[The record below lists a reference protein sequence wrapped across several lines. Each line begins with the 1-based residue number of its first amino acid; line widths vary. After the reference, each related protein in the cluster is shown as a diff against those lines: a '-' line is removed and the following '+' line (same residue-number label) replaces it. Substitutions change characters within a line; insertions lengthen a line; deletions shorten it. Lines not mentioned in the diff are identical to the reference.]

1 MMLSSSSATSHSA
14 FDFKTYLEERRVLVE
29 AKLDEFLAID
39 EPEIL
44 WESMRYSAL
53 GAGKRIRALLSIAAY
68 ETIKRINARGGEC
81 GAKLNCDSESAGDVA
96 SRRNAG
102 DASGGE
108 ATDMTSAER
117 AKFLAPI
124 LPVACAIEM
133 VHAMSLVHDDLPCLD
148 NDDVRRGKPT
158 NHKAYGEA
166 MALLAGDALLMRA
179 IEILICSRDIQSETN
194 GDERA
199 LDKSIMDITRGLA
212 RATGAHGMV
221 GGQVFDL
228 VYTGSGTPIP
238 VSKDRKPIS
247 EYENNSPQVDRLNS
261 NSMDQ
266 FDSKSS
272 DGLSSDFV
280 SKNAMDQSKPNEV
293 DQLSRGQSKPISVDR
308 TESSDLDQA
317 KSSGM
322 DHSMSIGM
330 DQSQSNG
337 MDQSSLRASNT
348 VARSEH
354 LDETVIR
361 KIHAGKTG
369 ALLRFSLWSGAR
381 LAQASAEQL
390 AALEQFGDIVG
401 LAFQIT
407 DDLLDVTGDVET
419 LGKTPGK
426 DQAANKATWV
436 SVFGIDGAREKLHI
450 LEDEGKK
457 LLQAKGLAH
466 AEAPVLE
473 SLLAMAIHRRK

>member
-1 MMLSSSSATSHSA
+1 MLSSSSAKSHSS
-14 FDFKTYLEERRVLVE
+14 FDFKTYLEDRRVLVE
-29 AKLDEFLAID
+29 AKLDELLAMD

-68 ETIKRINARGGEC
+68 ETIKRINQRGGEC
-81 GAKLNCDSESAGDVA
+81 GAKLNCALES
-96 SRRNAG
+96 S
-102 DASGGE
+102 
-108 ATDMTSAER
+108 ER

-148 NDDVRRGKPT
+148 NDDMRRGKPT
-158 NHKAYGEA
+158 NHKVYGEA

-179 IEILICSRDIQSETN
+179 IEILICSRDIQSKSD
-194 GDERA
+194 GDDGA

-212 RATGAHGMV
+212 HATGANGMV

-238 VSKDRKPIS
+238 VSENRKSIS
-247 EYENNSPQVDRLNS
+247 EYENDPSELDQS
-261 NSMDQ
+261 KSKTMDQ
-266 FDSKSS
+266 LSSVVDSLGRENPMPNSVDQSESNDEDLLSS
-272 DGLSSDFV
+272 ARKITNSSNQTSQDGLGRSLENRTDQSTG
-280 SKNAMDQSKPNEV
+280 NRMDQS
-293 DQLSRGQSKPISVDR
+293 
-308 TESSDLDQA
+308 
-317 KSSGM
+317 
-322 DHSMSIGM
+322 IGNRM
-330 DQSQSNG
+330 DQSTENRV
-337 MDQSSLRASNT
+337 DQSSLRASNT
-348 VARSEH
+348 VARSEQ
-354 LDETVIR
+354 LDEAVIR

-381 LAQASAEQL
+381 LAQATQEQL

-436 SVFGIDGAREKLHI
+436 SVFGIDGAREKLHT
-450 LEDEGKK
+450 LEEEGRK

-466 AEAPVLE
+466 AEEPILE

>member
-1 MMLSSSSATSHSA
+1 MRSSTTSQSSV
-14 FDFKTYLEERRVLVE
+14 FDFKNYLEERRLLVE
-29 AKLDEFLAID
+29 KKLDEFLAID

-53 GAGKRIRALLSIAAY
+53 GAGKRIRALLAIATFESI
-68 ETIKRINARGGEC
+68 TRINKNDSGLKSDATT
-81 GAKLNCDSESAGDVA
+81 GATSKI
-96 SRRNAG
+96 NALSQ
-102 DASGGE
+102 DE
-108 ATDMTSAER
+108 LE
-117 AKFLAPI
+117 KFLAPV
-124 LPVACAIEM
+124 LPLACAIEM

-148 NDDVRRGKPT
+148 NDDMRRGKAT

-179 IEILICSRDIQSETN
+179 VEILICSRDIHSHIEN
-194 GDERA
+194 KEI
-199 LDKSIMDITRGLA
+199 LLDITGALA
-212 RATGAHGMV
+212 KATGANGMV

-228 VYTGSGTPIP
+228 VYTGSGNNIDVRTGA
-238 VSKDRKPIS
+238 SGSDAKP
-247 EYENNSPQVDRLNS
+247 Q
-261 NSMDQ
+261 
-266 FDSKSS
+266 
-272 DGLSSDFV
+272 
-280 SKNAMDQSKPNEV
+280 
-293 DQLSRGQSKPISVDR
+293 
-308 TESSDLDQA
+308 
-317 KSSGM
+317 
-322 DHSMSIGM
+322 
-330 DQSQSNG
+330 
-337 MDQSSLRASNT
+337 
-348 VARSEH
+348 

-381 LAQASAEQL
+381 LANADAEQL

-436 SVFGIDGAREKLHI
+436 SVFGVDGAREKLHK

-457 LLQAKGLAH
+457 LLQAKGLSH
-466 AEAPVLE
+466 ADSPVLE
-473 SLLAMAIHRRK
+473 SLLEMAIHRRK

>member
-1 MMLSSSSATSHSA
+1 MMRSSSSTTSHST
-14 FDFKTYLEERRVLVE
+14 FDFKKYLEDRRVLVE
-29 AKLDEFLAID
+29 AKLDELLTEE

-53 GAGKRIRALLSIAAY
+53 GAGKRIRALLSIASY
-68 ETIKRINARGGEC
+68 ETIKRLNAGGEC
-81 GAKLNCDSESAGDVA
+81 GAKLKCDSEST
-96 SRRNAG
+96 
-102 DASGGE
+102 GE
-108 ATDMTSAER
+108 KL
-117 AKFLAPI
+117 AKYLAPV

-158 NHKAYGEA
+158 NHKTYGEA

-179 IEILICSRDIQSETN
+179 IEILICSRADQVDIGCDQSM
-194 GDERA
+194 
-199 LDKSIMDITRGLA
+199 LDKSILDITRGLA
-212 RATGAHGMV
+212 AATGAGGMV

-228 VYTGSGTPIP
+228 VYTGSGTPM
-238 VSKDRKPIS
+238 S
-247 EYENNSPQVDRLNS
+247 ESENQASAPEKSLEINEKGLSENNPREQNSLDQSHALPLDQSRESSADRL
-261 NSMDQ
+261 
-266 FDSKSS
+266 SS
-272 DGLSSDFV
+272 DGKGLKTEGCGNHSPASTNASQRGTEISSK
-280 SKNAMDQSKPNEV
+280 SIEV
-293 DQLSRGQSKPISVDR
+293 DQSNKKGKDQLSSAPSNAVAFPTGAASKP
-308 TESSDLDQA
+308 
-317 KSSGM
+317 
-322 DHSMSIGM
+322 
-330 DQSQSNG
+330 
-337 MDQSSLRASNT
+337 RAM
-348 VARSEH
+348 H
-354 LDETVIR
+354 LDEAVIR

-436 SVFGIDGAREKLHI
+436 SVFGVEGAREKLHV
-450 LEDEGKK
+450 LEDEGKR
-457 LLQAKGLAH
+457 LLQAKGLAC
-466 AEAPVLE
+466 ADEPILE